1 MILSAIYKTQQ
12 SFGKNYIID
21 ILRGSKEQKLLAN
34 GAEKLSVYNI
44 GGHLGKKEWFVV
56 LERLLELKVLYM
68 GEFSV
73 LKLTDD
79 AIKILK
85 GQQSVSIKSSRLEVS
100 SKKEKKIKQK
110 EDFDYDETLF
120 EALRAKRAEMAK
132 KLGLPAYII
141 FGDKTL
147 KHLANEKPFDK
158 ASMLEVNG
166 VGEKKFEQFGEAFL
180 AVIRN

>member
-1 MILSAIYKTQQ
+1 
-12 SFGKNYIID
+12 
-21 ILRGSKEQKLLAN
+21 
-34 GAEKLSVYNI
+34 
-44 GGHLGKKEWFVV
+44 
-56 LERLLELKVLYM
+56 M